1 MSFYNKYRPSVLS
14 EINNGDV
21 RKTIT
26 SFLSKPKE
34 DLPHAYFFTGPR
46 GTGKTTTAR
55 IVAKLFNCLHP
66 NKQGEPCGSCDICQ
80 AITAGNALDILEI
93 DAASNTGVD
102 NIRDLKDKIL
112 LAPVQAKWKV
122 YIIDEVHMLS
132 TGAFNALLK
141 TLEEPPPH
149 TLFILAT
156 TDPHKVPATIQSR
169 CLQIHFNKPK
179 IKEITDALERIAKG
193 ENITID
199 KDSLILIAQLADGS
213 FRDAIKLLEQVS
225 LQSPQITLDLTK
237 NTLKQHAESEVAV
250 FIANLLTKDAAALIS
265 QIETLSKS
273 GADMRTFYTDI
284 LKALQHMLI
293 STTLSKEKTYPLPL
307 LLETTKTLHSYYAES
322 RYTNFPELT
331 LQLAAL
337 SLCIQKQPISVNQP
351 QSQQKETHPE
361 QTKPVST
368 APVQPPS
375 FPKPATSSEPSSLTD
390 QEFSVEK
397 LQQHW
402 SIIIDEVKKIN
413 NSTSGVLR
421 SAKPKEIQGDTLIIE
436 TAYSFH
442 KDKLSEPASKETITQ
457 VMKQLYGESIKL
469 EIILT
474 KK

>member
-1 MSFYNKYRPSVLS
+1 MSFYNKYRPTILS
-14 EINNGDV
+14 EIDNEDV

-66 NKQGEPCGSCDICQ
+66 KKNGEPCGTCETCT
-80 AITAGNALDILEI
+80 AITVGNALDVMEI

-112 LAPVQAKWKV
+112 LAPVQARWKV

-156 TDPHKVPATIQSR
+156 TDLHKVPATIQSR
-169 CLQIHFNKPK
+169 CLHIHFNKPT
-179 IKEITDALERIAKG
+179 IKEITGALERIANG
-193 ENITID
+193 EHITAD
-199 KDSLILIAQLADGS
+199 KDSLILIAELADGS

-225 LQSPQITLDLTK
+225 LQSQKITIDITHEV
-237 NTLKQHAESEVAV
+237 LKHHAESEVTT
-250 FIANLLTKDAAALIS
+250 FITYVLKKDAAALIA

-273 GADMRTFYTDI
+273 GADMRTFYADV
-284 LKALQHMLI
+284 LKTLQHMLI
-293 STTLSKEKTYPLPL
+293 STTLKKDSTYPLPL
-307 LLETTKTLHSYYAES
+307 LLETTQVLHSYYAES

-331 LQLAAL
+331 LQLATL
-337 SLCIQKQPISVNQP
+337 SLCIQKQPISL
-351 QSQQKETHPE
+351 SETQKHTTQHVQIKPISSTHV
-361 QTKPVST
+361 KPVHDS
-368 APVQPPS
+368 
-375 FPKPATSSEPSSLTD
+375 KPGVESEPPSLTD

-402 SIIIDEVKKIN
+402 NVIIDEVKKAN
-413 NSTSGVLR
+413 NSISGVLR

-442 KDKLSEPASKETITQ
+442 KDKLSEPTSKEVITHAI
-457 VMKQLYGESIKL
+457 KQLFGESIKL
-469 EIILT
+469 EIILI